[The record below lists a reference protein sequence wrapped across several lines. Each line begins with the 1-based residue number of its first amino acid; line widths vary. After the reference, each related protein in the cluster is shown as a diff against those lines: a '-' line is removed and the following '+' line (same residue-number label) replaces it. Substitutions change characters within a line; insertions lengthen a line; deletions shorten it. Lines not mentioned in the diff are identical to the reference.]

1 MSTVPII
8 TVPICNGTSRASYYS
23 TMFDTTVL
31 PYNKTFN
38 NCSNTLCYTASKGT
52 SVYKPHSAVGM
63 VGTIAS
69 SRRARMR
76 RT

>member
-1 MSTVPII
+1 MQSVPI